1 MTQSRVPLRTVV
13 KNQLP
18 LYVIDEFPLI
28 GDFLSTYYL
37 SQDFQGGPLD
47 LIQNIDRYVKLDNN
61 ANTISSTI
69 LLNDITAIDN
79 TIIVSNTKGFPDEYG
94 LIRIDDEII
103 TYSGKT
109 DISFTG
115 CTRGFDGI
123 ADDKN
128 QNLVFTQTLAEDH
141 VADATVENL
150 SVLFLKE
157 FLKKTKNQLLPGL
170 EDRSLYADL
179 DKSLFIKQAKD
190 FYPNQHKESFPQ
202 DLEEVDIL
210 FF

>member
-37 SQDFQGGPLD
+37 SQDFQGAPLD

-94 LIRIDDEII
+94 LIRIDDEIKPI
-103 TYSGKT
+103 LERL
-109 DISFTG
+109 I
-115 CTRGFDGI
+115 
-123 ADDKN
+123 
-128 QNLVFTQTLAEDH
+128 LVLQD
-141 VADATVENL
+141 
-150 SVLFLKE
+150 VL
-157 FLKKTKNQLLPGL
+157 
-170 EDRSLYADL
+170 ADL
-179 DKSLFIKQAKD
+179 MELRMIKIK
-190 FYPNQHKESFPQ
+190 
-202 DLEEVDIL
+202 I
-210 FF
+210 

>member
-37 SQDFQGGPLD
+37 AQDFQGAPLD

-61 ANTISSTI
+61 ANTISSTT
-69 LLNDITAIDN
+69 LLNDIEDEEV
-79 TIIVSNTKGFPDEYG
+79 TITVSNTKGFPDQWG
-94 LIRIDDEII
+94 LIKIDDEII
-103 TYSGKT
+103 TYAGKT
-109 DISFTG
+109 DISFLA
-115 CTRGFDGI
+115 CTRGFSGI
-123 ADDKN
+123 VDDKN
-128 QNLVFTQTLAEDH
+128 QNLVFSESLASSH
-141 VADATVENL
+141 AANSTVQNL

-170 EDRSLYADL
+170 EDRTLYDDL

-190 FYPNQHKESFPQ
+190 FYS
-202 DLEEVDIL
+202 
-210 FF
+210 